1 MTRFASLFLALSL
14 ALPTAA
20 AAQGFEPIR
29 DKGIF
34 LANVAQKD
42 LRLPLW
48 GVALRVQPNGSIQGK
63 ALGKP
68 ITGKWEWRNGQFC
81 REMAWG
87 DQAIA
92 HNCQLVEI
100 DATARNVRFTV
111 DNGAGDSAVF
121 KVR

>member
-1 MTRFASLFLALSL
+1 MTRFLAAALTLSL

-29 DKGIF
+29 DKSIF

-48 GVALRVQPNGSIQGK
+48 GVALRVEPNGTIEGK
-63 ALGKP
+63 ALGKT
-68 ITGKWEWRNGQFC
+68 ITGTWEWRDGQFC

-87 DQAIA
+87 EQEIA
-92 HNCQLVEI
+92 YNCQLVEI
-100 DATARNVRFTV
+100 NAVEQVRFTV

-121 KVR
+121 KIR